1 MLACHRTSWLVPTT
15 AWPTWLA
22 SSVILR
28 LVLLRL
34 LAVHSFFP
42 LQEPVLFAASLRYN
56 LDPAGTLQDAEL
68 WNALQEVQMAR
79 YVKGAWI
86 AQKVAERAK
95 SLKAA
100 AASAAGGAGKG
111 GAGKLAPIAASSP
124 TAALGDATA
133 VSVAD
138 ADVASAEAADAAE
151 LAAYRTQLRAAPD
164 AQALELSIE
173 ENGANLSVGQRQL
186 VQVARSLLRGARVL
200 VLDEASASVDR
211 ASDAALQE
219 RLRLLRGV
227 TMLTIAHR
235 IDTILEYDRILV
247 LE

>member
-1 MLACHRTSWLVPTT
+1 
-15 AWPTWLA
+15 
-22 SSVILR
+22 
-28 LVLLRL
+28 
-34 LAVHSFFP
+34 
-42 LQEPVLFAASLRYN
+42 
-56 LDPAGTLQDAEL
+56 
-68 WNALQEVQMAR
+68 MAR

-86 AQKVAERAK
+86 AQKVAEKAK
-95 SLKAA
+95 ALKTAAA
-100 AASAAGGAGKG
+100 AASGAAGSGKG

-124 TAALGDATA
+124 TADATA
-133 VSVAD
+133 VPIAD
-138 ADVASAEAADAAE
+138 ADAAAAEAAEASE
-151 LAAYRTQLRAAPD
+151 LAAYRTLLRAAPD